1 MVDWTAVAKDK
12 LKEYSLKKASIS
24 NLTDEIRELQYRRSS
39 IRSAMSDGS
48 PVAGGTNKREDK
60 LLNTIVLQ
68 KELEENLRIVT
79 RWVRRVENALS
90 ELSEEERIILE
101 RFLIHP
107 EKGAAERLAMD
118 LGVDIKTV
126 YHRKDRAVKRFTMAL
141 CGCLTT

>member
-1 MVDWTAVAKDK
+1 MEWKKEATEK
-12 LKEYSLKKASIS
+12 LREYSLKRASVG
-24 NLTDEIRELQYRRSS
+24 NLTDEIRDLQYRRRS

-48 PVAGGTNKREDK
+48 PVAGGTNKREDM
-60 LLNTIVLQ
+60 LLNTIMLQ

-79 RWVRRVENALS
+79 RWVKRVENALD
-90 ELSEEERIILE
+90 ELSEEERTILE
-101 RFLIHP
+101 RFFIHP

-118 LGVDIKTV
+118 LGVDVKTV